1 MFSKSKIA
9 IDTIG
14 NESFYVMEK
23 SGTAIYK
30 ENHVDVD
37 LAKSLILAYISK
49 YQDLKSKIDIDP
61 IYDNS
66 YFDHE
71 FETLNYALQKL
82 HSILGNVESKEKEL
96 EASIFHQ
103 HFCKQDKKIRTAIEE
118 SNS

>member
-9 IDTIG
+9 IETIG
-14 NESFYVMEK
+14 NESLYVMEK
-23 SGTAIYK
+23 SGAAIYK
-30 ENHVDVD
+30 EDHFDID
-37 LAKSLILAYISK
+37 IAKELILGYIHQ
-49 YQDLKSKIDIDP
+49 YQDLKSKIDSDP

-71 FETLNYALQKL
+71 FETLTYALYKL
-82 HSILGNVESKEKEL
+82 HSILGNVDSKEKEL

-103 HFCKQDKKIRTAIEE
+103 HFCKQDKKIRIAIEE